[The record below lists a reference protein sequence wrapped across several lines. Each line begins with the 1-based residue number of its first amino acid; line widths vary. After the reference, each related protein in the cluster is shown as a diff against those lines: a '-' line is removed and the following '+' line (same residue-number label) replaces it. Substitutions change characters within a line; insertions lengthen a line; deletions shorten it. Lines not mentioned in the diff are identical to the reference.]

1 MNKETKAHNL
11 LRYFRSFI
19 VILVIFI
26 LMLSGCDRKEQRR
39 VSLKGQ
45 VLEVKEQYILIEPL
59 EEESLS
65 ADKITVSTQVKDSQK
80 VPDLKEGDC
89 VKILYDGIIL
99 ESYQAKINQ
108 VYEIQL
114 LSEGEAD
121 TE

>member
-45 VLEVKEQYILIEPL
+45 VLEVKEQYILIELL

-99 ESYQAKINQ
+99 ESYPAKINQ

>member
-1 MNKETKAHNL
+1 MNKETKAHNSVG
-11 LRYFRSFI
+11 YFRCFF
-19 VILVIFI
+19 VILSLFMM
-26 LMLSGCDRKEQRR
+26 LLSGCKETER

-45 VLEVKEQYILIEPL
+45 VLEAKEQYILIEPL

-99 ESYQAKINQ
+99 ESYPAKINQ